1 MESIEE
7 TGLESKI
14 LEPAERALRIM
25 EFVQDMKAF
34 QNAPEAPVEL
44 APKAREL
51 LIDKKI
57 LAGGQ
62 AYRVIDIGPDFG
74 VKAEPLFGGLPS
86 GQEVVIPWVTL
97 RGFDL
102 AK

>member
-1 MESIEE
+1 MPSEQLPTEV
-7 TGLESKI
+7 
-14 LEPAERALRIM
+14 LEPARKALQVM

-44 APKAREL
+44 APKAREFL
-51 LIDKKI
+51 VGKDII
-57 LAGGQ
+57 AGGQ
-62 AYRVIDIGPDFG
+62 AYHVLDVGPDFG

-86 GQEVVIPWVTL
+86 GQEVLIPWVTL

-102 AK
+102 KK